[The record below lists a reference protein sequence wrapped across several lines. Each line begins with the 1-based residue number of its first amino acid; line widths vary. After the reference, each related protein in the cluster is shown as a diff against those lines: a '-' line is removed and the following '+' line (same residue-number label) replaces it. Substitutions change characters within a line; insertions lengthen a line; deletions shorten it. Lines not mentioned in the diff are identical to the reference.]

1 MIIRT
6 NQLFHQVNSIK
17 DLTILN
23 LMDDQNEEI
32 LKLIKERMD
41 LGLQR
46 YGHGVQVN
54 DDTRQWGTK
63 KDNWSEMAL
72 EEVLD
77 GMIYMAAQIIRILK
91 NKTS

>member
-91 NKTS
+91 NNK

>member
-1 MIIRT
+1 M
-6 NQLFHQVNSIK
+6 N
-17 DLTILN
+17 
-23 LMDDQNEEI
+23 DQNEEI
-32 LKLIKERMD
+32 LTLIKERME

-46 YGHGVQVN
+46 YGHGIRID

-77 GMIYMAAQIIRILK
+77 GMIYMAAQILRILK

>member
-1 MIIRT
+1 MIIRN

-17 DLTILN
+17 DLTFRYS
-23 LMDDQNEEI
+23 MDDQNEEI

-41 LGLQR
+41 LGLKR

-77 GMIYMAAQIIRILK
+77 GMIYMAAQIIRIL
-91 NKTS
+91 NKST